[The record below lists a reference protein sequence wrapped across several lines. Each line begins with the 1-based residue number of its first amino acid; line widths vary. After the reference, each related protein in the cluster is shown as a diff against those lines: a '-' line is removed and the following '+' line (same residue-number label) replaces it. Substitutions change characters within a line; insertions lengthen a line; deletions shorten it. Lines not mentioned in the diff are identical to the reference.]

1 MGLRGGFG
9 VGTAGC
15 LWIGGCSMLW
25 RLGGFVAVVF
35 GNTAEHGARG
45 LLLRYNN
52 YCLSTVNTNQ
62 DRFMDY
68 L

>member
-1 MGLRGGFG
+1 MKNKTASECWIILRGEIDSAIDSY
-9 VGTAGC
+9 VPME
-15 LWIGGCSMLW
+15 SK
-25 RLGGFVAVVF
+25 
-35 GNTAEHGARG
+35 GND
-45 LLLRYNN
+45 LLRYNN